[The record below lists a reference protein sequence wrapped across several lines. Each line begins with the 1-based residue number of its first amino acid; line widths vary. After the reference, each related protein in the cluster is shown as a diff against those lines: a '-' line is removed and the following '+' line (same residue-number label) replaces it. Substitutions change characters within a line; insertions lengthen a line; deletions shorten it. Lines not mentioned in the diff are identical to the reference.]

1 MESTNRPAMKCYAVV
16 SVVMAML
23 LVGVA
28 SSPVPQE
35 SDASF
40 PTWRT
45 RGVKPVQEDKAAYIK
60 SRTRPMQSSR
70 GVGNHGY
77 ERYEPCGVGAALV
90 RLMMIN
96 VLMAVI
102 SLVTLRSRPP
112 IMFHATRKLE
122 AELVTAVE
130 AGAVAE
136 AVKMEQQ
143 LEDEIL
149 VSAVRTLYKDR
160 DDKNKLEE
168 DKKMIAELVNRDK
181 RAVELLS
188 GVLGGSSGGGSSGIS
203 SASPEQIGKDDDKG
217 GEGSEDGG
225 GSNVLSLITPLLGSS
240 SGGGGDDGEGGGGS
254 DILGLL
260 GPLLGGLSGP
270 ANFPDPATNTKLLTP
285 ILYRV
290 EEMMKTG
297 EEEVLISLVPSL
309 DSWEDSVGTELS
321 RTYHGYNLAS
331 SAFPSDTPLHTTA
344 ILFNTVNCINPLTI
358 QGDGADG
365 EGGGGSDILG
375 LLAPILGGLSGGG
388 GDDGADGGGSNVLSL
403 LSGLLGGSSGGG
415 GDGEAGGGSNVLSL
429 LSGLLGSS
437 SGGGGDGEDGGG
449 SNVLSL
455 VSGLFGSSSG
465 GGGASVGGSVSYKG
479 ATYDD
484 LIKQSRDENSF
495 NPISLLT
502 NSISQVL
509 QHNGILAFLKS
520 WIGCD
525 VRRTEP
531 NSPTNCGEGN
541 INMRRHVPA
550 FAWRES
556 GKPFSKITVSTPNQN
571 QNPHIPV
578 IRSLVQHDNDALDH
592 AATEEGSLPV
602 QLKEV
607 SQRMP
612 DSSVANLHVQCAS
625 MCYRNSQKNR
635 TRKVILSRSVPAFV
649 WKERERVEYRFGKTT
664 LSTPDRDSNTN
675 LPVICSLVYCESSAL
690 DHEATE
696 AGGGSDGRA
705 EIISYTYVIN

>member
-1 MESTNRPAMKCYAVV
+1 MKCYAVV
-16 SVVMAML
+16 SVVMAIL

-28 SSPVPQE
+28 GSPVPQE
-35 SDASF
+35 SDASL

-60 SRTRPMQSSR
+60 
-70 GVGNHGY
+70 
-77 ERYEPCGVGAALV
+77 
-90 RLMMIN
+90 
-96 VLMAVI
+96 
-102 SLVTLRSRPP
+102 
-112 IMFHATRKLE
+112 KLE

-188 GVLGGSSGGGSSGIS
+188 GVLGGSSGGGSSG
-203 SASPEQIGKDDDKG
+203 G

-240 SGGGGDDGEGGGGS
+240 SGGGGEDGEGGGGS

-270 ANFPDPATNTKLLTP
+270 ANFPDPATNTKLLTSM
-285 ILYRV
+285 LYRV
-290 EEMMKTG
+290 EEIMKTG

-309 DSWEDSVGTELS
+309 DSWEDS
-321 RTYHGYNLAS
+321 
-331 SAFPSDTPLHTTA
+331 
-344 ILFNTVNCINPLTI
+344 
-358 QGDGADG
+358 GDGADG

-479 ATYDD
+479 ATV
-484 LIKQSRDENSF
+484 KFTVFRS
-495 NPISLLT
+495 
-502 NSISQVL
+502 VL
-509 QHNGILAFLKS
+509 
-520 WIGCD
+520 
-525 VRRTEP
+525 
-531 NSPTNCGEGN
+531 
-541 INMRRHVPA
+541 
-550 FAWRES
+550 
-556 GKPFSKITVSTPNQN
+556 
-571 QNPHIPV
+571 
-578 IRSLVQHDNDALDH
+578 SLVSNLFSGSSSSSGSSSPSSSSSSSSSSSGATSGQYLPPV
-592 AATEEGSLPV
+592 AAPY
-602 QLKEV
+602 Q
-607 SQRMP
+607 
-612 DSSVANLHVQCAS
+612 
-625 MCYRNSQKNR
+625 
-635 TRKVILSRSVPAFV
+635 
-649 WKERERVEYRFGKTT
+649 
-664 LSTPDRDSNTN
+664 
-675 LPVICSLVYCESSAL
+675 
-690 DHEATE
+690 
-696 AGGGSDGRA
+696 
-705 EIISYTYVIN
+705 